1 MRIFVVIVSLLLSA
15 CASMPTPP
23 SAEDVVRS
31 YFEIY
36 KERSDFDRFMDF
48 YADGASLTD
57 VVYGNE
63 LQGKDAIRSFFD
75 WNRGDFKVATPGP
88 ILTVEQHIASGDVVI
103 TRGVFEPFEFGGQAL
118 GPWRFIIVQELNAE
132 GKIIRQEDWINYTPK
147 KILIGG

>member
-57 VVYGNE
+57 VVYGMSCRA
-63 LQGKDAIRSFFD
+63 GTRSAASSTGTAGISR
-75 WNRGDFKVATPGP
+75 WRLRG
-88 ILTVEQHIASGDVVI
+88 
-103 TRGVFEPFEFGGQAL
+103 R
-118 GPWRFIIVQELNAE
+118 
-132 GKIIRQEDWINYTPK
+132 Y
-147 KILIGG
+147 